1 MLNPSKPGWIKKYF
15 SLVEKNEIILDAPEG
30 FTSWTEELVQQKLAS
45 SGIIFGVFGQFIFLK
60 NIGEKQWTNHEKL
73 IVLYF
78 ESMLLIHLC
87 NNKKNLKIEDF
98 LNKLEHFLNLSGS
111 QEIEKLWSINRW
123 IKVPK
128 NIEKTISERTQIPL
142 SFNDKIWVSY
152 LQNSLCYLD
161 IVLFD
166 EFVKNPETKD
176 FVSLRT
182 TKVKLTLFT
191 IIHALQADS
200 FLDESESHMFSLFL
214 ASADLNPE
222 DRNDFLRLLSEGV
235 PISSLT
241 EAQKM
246 SVLFRKYLFE
256 LAIFSMLSDT
266 EFSTRERKVLNEI
279 SNALN
284 LNTREI
290 NDSYD
295 IVEGFTIQHEEI
307 VTKLK
312 SQGNYER
319 VFNRLSSKWS
329 KLILRNKDKLVTEI
343 KESNELVA
351 LVKKSMQEPLNDE
364 EKAKVKSQFFDIV
377 KSVPSLAIFM
387 LPGGAF
393 LLPFILKILP
403 DLVPSAFRDNEVDGK

>member
-1 MLNPSKPGWIKKYF
+1 MLNPSKSGWIKKYL
-15 SLVEKNEIILDAPEG
+15 SLVEKNEIDLAAPNQDAL
-30 FTSWTEELVQQKLAS
+30 WTQDLVQQKLAA

-60 NIGEKQWTNHEKL
+60 DLGEKQWTNHEKL

-78 ESMLLIHLC
+78 ESMLLVYLG
-87 NNKKNLKIEDF
+87 NKKSVLQSEDF

-123 IKVPK
+123 LKVPK
-128 NIEKTISERTQIPL
+128 NIEKTIEERTQIPL
-142 SFNDKIWVSY
+142 NFNDKIWVSY

-166 EFVKNPETKD
+166 DYVTEPEGKD
-176 FVSLRT
+176 FVLLRA
-182 TKVKLTLFT
+182 TKVKLTLCT
-191 IIHALQADS
+191 IIHALQADAY
-200 FLDESESHMFSLFL
+200 LDESESQMFSLFL
-214 ASADLNPE
+214 ASADLSPE
-222 DRNDFLRLLSEGV
+222 DRNEFLRLLSEGV
-235 PISSLT
+235 PISALK
-241 EAQKM
+241 EAKQM
-246 SVLFRKYLFE
+246 RILFRKYLFE

-266 EFSTRERKVLNEI
+266 EFSSRERKVLNQL
-279 SNALN
+279 SNIFD
-284 LNTREI
+284 LNTKEI
-290 NDSYD
+290 NDSYH
-295 IVEGFTIQHEEI
+295 IVEGFTIEHEEV

-312 SQGNYER
+312 SEGNYER
-319 VFNRLSSKWS
+319 IFKRLSSKWS
-329 KLILRNKDKLVTEI
+329 KLLLRNKDKLITEI

-377 KSVPSLAIFM
+377 RSVPSLAIFM

-403 DLVPSAFRDNEVDGK
+403 DLLPSAFRDNEIEEK